1 MSDRFDLEQQI
12 LECWKITDDI
22 KLLDKNVLEGK
33 AEGGSMTQ
41 DEISNFLLGL
51 ETIYNLKFE
60 QMFDTFSK
68 LVNEKKIH

>member
-12 LECWKITDDI
+12 LDCWKIVDDI

-33 AEGGSMTQ
+33 VEGGSMTQ
-41 DEISNFLLGL
+41 DEISNYLLGL
-51 ETIYNLKFE
+51 ESIYDLKFQ

-68 LVNEKKIH
+68 LISQKKI